1 MKSEI
6 VEQLRQS
13 DLLLPLRIAE
23 GLAANDRVKVR
34 LSALQAAAC
43 RAQDPDGE
51 KFALAEECQ
60 TIRIEIGP

>member
-6 VEQLRQS
+6 VEQLGQS

-34 LSALQAAAC
+34 LSR
-43 RAQDPDGE
+43 RADILSDYRS
-51 KFALAEECQ
+51 LYH
-60 TIRIEIGP
+60 